1 MRLPCPE
8 LAREIAQGFARDHA
22 VLFGRARDALTAF
35 LEVAGARGPLLIP
48 SNICP
53 EVYLAL
59 VAAGHR
65 PTLVAVSATTG
76 LPDDAAYAAA
86 MRGCERPGAVM
97 PTHLYGQVQPYPE
110 TCATARERGWLIVE
124 NDSLATG
131 HRALG
136 MATPFATESPAV
148 VSFGAGKTIAAG
160 VGGALLTHDARLAR
174 ELATL
179 AATYPPAGEA
189 EPEEAM
195 RLGWIRRAKHGD
207 MATRLACED
216 VLLQSASPH
225 RFAFPARAEAPLRH
239 ALEALPED
247 TARRRKTALNWRA
260 ALQAV
265 GDPVEFPEIEQVA
278 PWRLIGR
285 VAADRDRVLEKLRAA
300 GIDAGDNYPALD
312 TFFPRHAAYV
322 ASSTPGSSP
331 ATARAWQATVLNLW
345 LTPDYSPERI
355 RQAAELIAAAVEDA

>member
-1 MRLPCPE
+1 MRSPYPE
-8 LAREIAQGFARDHA
+8 LAREIAQGFAREYA
-22 VLFGRARDALTAF
+22 VLFGRARDALTAL

-59 VAAGHR
+59 VAAGHH

-76 LPDDAAYAAA
+76 LPDDKAFAAA
-86 MRGCERPGAVM
+86 MRGYGRPGAVM

-110 TCATARERGWLIVE
+110 TRAAAREKGWLIVE

-136 MATPFATESPAV
+136 MPSQFAADAPAV
-148 VSFGAGKTIAAG
+148 VSFGTGKTIAAG
-160 VGGALLTHDARLAR
+160 VGGALLTNDARLAG
-174 ELATL
+174 ELA
-179 AATYPPAGEA
+179 AIVATYPPACEA
-189 EPEEAM
+189 DAEEAM
-195 RLGWIRRAKHGD
+195 RLGWVRRAKRGD
-207 MATRLACED
+207 MATRLDCENA
-216 VLLQSASPH
+216 LLQSAHSH

-239 ALEALPED
+239 ALESLPED
-247 TARRRKTALNWRA
+247 IARRRETALNWRA

-285 VAADRDRVLEKLRAA
+285 VATHRDLVLEKLRAA

-312 TFFPRHAAYV
+312 TFFPRHATYAPSSV
-322 ASSTPGSSP
+322 A
-331 ATARAWQATVLNLW
+331 ATARDWQATVLNLW
-345 LTPDYSPERI
+345 LTPDYPPQRI
-355 RQAAELIAAAVEDA
+355 RQAAELIAAAVAGA